1 MGLHEDLLP
10 VLDEIRAL
18 IADPDE
24 LSLRRSRVWVRQ
36 RAYSAGEQHLG
47 DITDTDVE
55 ITPRPKV
62 EEVDPTTLKV
72 SRITPDYGT
81 GGYTTADL
89 LPPQVAGVKRYFL
102 VQVGDDGPLMPYQ
115 CTALNEY
122 KNFGITLMLERI
134 PHEQPDEYV
143 HDDE

>member
-10 VLDEIRAL
+10 VLDEIRSL
-18 IADPDE
+18 IADTNE

-47 DITDTDVE
+47 DITDSDIE

-62 EEVDPTTLKV
+62 EEMDPTTLKV

-81 GGYTTADL
+81 GGYSPDDL
-89 LPPQVAGVKRYFL
+89 LPAQVAGVERYFL
-102 VQVGDDGPLMPYQ
+102 VQVGDGPRMPYRSIGQ
-115 CTALNEY
+115 NFY
-122 KNFGITLMLERI
+122 KNFGITLMLERLV
-134 PHEQPDEYV
+134 HEQPDEYD
-143 HDDE
+143 HDE